1 MNKALKALKNE
12 HSQLLKQVASLGTR
26 IEKLSKPHR
35 RPNAKGKL
43 KHTEA
48 LIEALK
54 KHRIMGL
61 KELCQAAIKAG
72 ARTSNPT
79 PEFPFHAILCR
90 KPQIF
95 RQIAWGVWGLQKGWE
110 RAYQKTRDYAYIP
123 RKW

>member
-1 MNKALKALKNE
+1 MNKELKALKDE
-12 HSQLLKQVASLGTR
+12 HSKLLKQVAALGTR
-26 IEKLSKPHR
+26 IEKFSKPKR

-43 KHTEA
+43 RHTEA

-54 KHRIMGL
+54 ENRIMGL
-61 KELCQAAIKAG
+61 KELCRAAIKAG

-79 PEFPFHAILCR
+79 PEFPFQAILCR

-95 RQIAWGVWGLQKGWE
+95 RRVAWGVWGLQKGW
-110 RAYQKTRDYAYIP
+110 QKAHQEIQDNIPQP

>member
-1 MNKALKALKNE
+1 MNPALKTLKRE
-12 HSQLLKQVASLGTR
+12 QAQLLKQVALLGAK
-26 IEKLSKPHR
+26 IEKASKPKR

-43 KHTEA
+43 RHTEA

-54 KHRIMGL
+54 ANRVMGL

-95 RQIAWGVWGLQKGWE
+95 RQITWGVWGLQKGWE
-110 RAYQKTRDYAYIP
+110 KAYQKTRDYAYIP